1 MTEVR
6 SFLGFTNYYHKFI
19 PRYAQVD
26 RPINQ
31 LVSGGNANKKKT
43 LVDWTSECQVAF
55 EHLKYLCNQTPI
67 LAYADYMKLFQL
79 HTDASENGLG
89 AVLYQK
95 QADGTESVTA
105 YASWTLSR
113 SE

>member
-6 SFLGFTNYYHKFI
+6 SFLGFMNYYCKFI
-19 PRYAQVD
+19 PRYAQIA
-26 RPINQ
+26 RPIYQ

-55 EHLKYLCNQTPI
+55 EHLKHLCSQTPI

-79 HTDASENGLG
+79 HTDTSESGLG

-95 QADGTESVTA
+95 QAIGMESVIA
-105 YASWTLSR
+105 YPSGTLLR
-113 SE
+113 SK

>member
-6 SFLGFTNYYHKFI
+6 RFLGFMNYYCKFI
-19 PRYAQVD
+19 PRYAQVAK
-26 RPINQ
+26 PINQ

-43 LVDWTSECQVAF
+43 LVDWTSECQFAF
-55 EHLKYLCNQTPI
+55 EPLKHLCSQTPI
-67 LAYADYMKLFQL
+67 LAYTDYMKLFQL
-79 HTDASENGLG
+79 HTDASENDLG

-95 QADGTESVTA
+95 QANGMESVIA
-105 YASWTLSR
+105 YASQTLSR

>member
-6 SFLGFTNYYHKFI
+6 SFLGFTNYYCKFI
-19 PRYAQVD
+19 PGYTQVA

-31 LVSGGNANKKKT
+31 LVSGDNANKKKT

-55 EHLKYLCNQTPI
+55 EHLKHLCNQTPI
-67 LAYADYMKLFQL
+67 LAYADYMKPFQL
-79 HTDASENGLG
+79 HTDASKSGLG

-95 QADGTESVTA
+95 QANGTKSVIA
-105 YASWTLSR
+105 YASQTLS
-113 SE
+113 